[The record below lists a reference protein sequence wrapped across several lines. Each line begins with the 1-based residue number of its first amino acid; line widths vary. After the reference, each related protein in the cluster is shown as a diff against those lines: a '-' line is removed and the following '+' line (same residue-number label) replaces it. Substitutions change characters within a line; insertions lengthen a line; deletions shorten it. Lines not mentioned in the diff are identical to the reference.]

1 MNDTKKK
8 PRTHQM
14 PLRLS
19 DAEREKLERIATAWG
34 LSLTAT
40 IRRLI
45 REKKVSTE
53 PRRPNG
59 L

>member
-1 MNDTKKK
+1 
-8 PRTHQM
+8 M

-19 DAEREKLERIATAWG
+19 DAEREKLERIAAGWG
-34 LSLTAT
+34 LTLTAT

-45 REKKVSTE
+45 REKKVGKE
-53 PRRPNG
+53 QGRPDG